1 LAEQPRP
8 GPAPAPPPR
17 WREVFSGRLGR
28 LTFGLFLL
36 EALAAVQVLVVTAV
50 MPAVTRELGNIRLYG
65 WAFSASGLATV
76 MAIPLTGQAV
86 DRFGPRR
93 PLALMLGVFGV
104 GTLLAGLA
112 PTMPAFVVGR
122 FLQGAGAGAQYAV
135 GLGTVAKTYPESHR
149 ARVLAL
155 LAAAWVLP
163 GLLGPSYGALLAST
177 IGWRWAFLTLLPL
190 LAGAS
195 WLVFPGLA
203 ALPATTSTR
212 RLDLR
217 RPILLSVGAAAVF
230 AGLTDLSVWSA
241 PLVVAGLAVS
251 GPALRGLVVRGTQE
265 ARAGLAAALAGGF
278 LLTLAFFAVDGFV
291 PLMLTHVRGRTL
303 TEASVVVTLATV
315 SWSLGTLWQSRVAAR
330 FPHSV
335 LVAAGAMAIAAGA
348 GGVAAGLLHA
358 PLAIPYVSWTIA
370 GVGMGIAYPT
380 IYLVTMDRAGPG
392 TEGSAVALML
402 LIDSLGVSVGTG
414 LGGSAIALAA
424 TAGAS
429 LSVGLA
435 GTFLLALAAAL
446 ALVVLSPRLGRP
458 APAPAA
464 HSS

>member
-1 LAEQPRP
+1 
-8 GPAPAPPPR
+8 
-17 WREVFSGRLGR
+17 
-28 LTFGLFLL
+28 
-36 EALAAVQVLVVTAV
+36 
-50 MPAVTRELGNIRLYG
+50 MPAVTHELGNIRLYG

-93 PLALMLGVFGV
+93 PLAVMLGVFGV

-112 PTMPAFVVGR
+112 PTMPAFVMGR
-122 FLQGAGAGAQYAV
+122 FLQGSGAGAQYAV
-135 GLGTVAKTYPESHR
+135 GLGTVAKAYPESHR

-203 ALPATTSTR
+203 SLPPTSGAR
-212 RLDLR
+212 RLE
-217 RPILLSVGAAAVF
+217 LLQPVLLAVGAAAVF
-230 AGLTDLSVWSA
+230 AALTDPSVWSA
-241 PLVVAGLAVS
+241 PLAIVGVAVA
-251 GPALRGLVVRGTQE
+251 GPALRRLVARGSQE
-265 ARAGLAAALAGGF
+265 AGPGLTAALAAGF

-291 PLMLTHVRGRTL
+291 PLMLTRIRGRTL
-303 TEASVVVTLATV
+303 AEASVVVTLATV

-330 FPHSV
+330 IPHSV
-335 LVAAGAMAIAAGA
+335 LVASGALAIAAGA
-348 GGVAAGLLHA
+348 GGVASGLLHV
-358 PLAIPYVSWTIA
+358 PLVIPYVSWTVA

-380 IYLVTMDRAGPG
+380 IYLVTMDRAGLG

-414 LGGSAIALAA
+414 LGGSGVALATA
-424 TAGAS
+424 AGAS

-435 GTFLLALAAAL
+435 GTFGLAVAS
-446 ALVVLSPRLGRP
+446 ALVLSAISGRLGRART
-458 APAPAA
+458 APT
-464 HSS
+464 

>member
-1 LAEQPRP
+1 VTL
-8 GPAPAPPPR
+8 
-17 WREVFSGRLGR
+17 
-28 LTFGLFLL
+28 GLFLL

-50 MPAVTRELGNIRLYG
+50 LPAVTRDLGNIQLYG

-93 PLALMLGVFGV
+93 PLAVMLGVFGA

-122 FLQGAGAGAQYAV
+122 FMQGAGAGAQYAV
-135 GLGTVAKTYPESHR
+135 GLGTVAKAYPESHR

-195 WLVFPGLA
+195 RLVFPGLA
-203 ALPATTSTR
+203 ALPRTADAR

-230 AGLTDLSVWSA
+230 AGLTDLSPWSA
-241 PLVVAGLAVS
+241 PLVVGGVAVA
-251 GPALRGLVVRGTQE
+251 GPALRGLVARGTRG
-265 ARAGLAAALAGGF
+265 AGPGLAAALAGGF

-291 PLMLTHVRGRTL
+291 PLMLTHVRGRTVA
-303 TEASVVVTLATV
+303 EASVVVTLATV

-330 FPHSV
+330 IPHSV
-335 LVAAGAMAIAAGA
+335 LVAAGALTIAVGA
-348 GGVAAGLLHA
+348 GGVAAGLLHV

-380 IYLVTMDRAGPG
+380 IYLVTMDRAGAG
-392 TEGSAVALML
+392 TEASSVALML

-414 LGGSAIALAA
+414 LGGSGIALAEA
-424 TAGAS
+424 TRTP

-435 GTFLLALAAAL
+435 GTFFLAIAAAL
-446 ALVVLSPRLGRP
+446 GLVAVSARLGRP
-458 APAPAA
+458 ARTST
-464 HSS
+464 SSSS